1 MPWKKLGRKW
11 HLLQKGLPQNS
22 RGQWEFQVV
31 EQLLPVVEE
40 AFRDC
45 EADYGI
51 RGKINWTTT
60 DDQPVAE
67 LHTKRSD
74 GVELVVFCPGGR
86 VTIGSIADHGASQQV
101 EPARDGRDAVR
112 MLFKTAKQVKATAL
126 KALLTRLQSLE

>member
-1 MPWKKLGRKW
+1 M
-11 HLLQKGLPQNS
+11 QKGLPQNS
-22 RGQWEFQVV
+22 RGQWEFPVV
-31 EQLLPVVEE
+31 DQLLPIVEK
-40 AFRDC
+40 AFSGC

-51 RGKINWTTT
+51 RGKIRWSGAEGR
-60 DDQPVAE
+60 PAAE

-101 EPARDGRDAVR
+101 EPSRDGRDAVR